1 MFGCLIL
8 YQGIMISLCVVSSVE
23 DHTRFCRVLPH
34 LRFRYMTRL
43 WDPGLVVEQ
52 AAGCETPHSLVAL
65 ST

>member
-1 MFGCLIL
+1 
-8 YQGIMISLCVVSSVE
+8 MISLCVVSSVE
-23 DHTRFCRVLPH
+23 DHTQSCRVLPH